1 MFNLKPKS
9 DIGLF
14 TDLIKEL
21 YGFNEKEET
30 EQEKPETKELE
41 HKIKDLE
48 GKYNKLINLVRIW
61 KKENEEK
68 IKKLSK
74 RLREQKIETKEVIIK
89 SEDVYTSRMELKETE
104 SVSDSLQFLK
114 TDGKGNINQ
123 ILIESPSTDFKIAIN
138 IDNYMHFDKAY
149 SYFSDYSTELEN
161 VSAYT
166 AGGKYYLSIRNL
178 LFQRG
183 FNIKIAVGSTIIFD
197 QIMCKYYIRETEAEK
212 WAKD

>member
-1 MFNLKPKS
+1 MFNFKPKT
-9 DIGLF
+9 DIGLIA
-14 TDLIKEL
+14 DALKEL
-21 YGFNEKEET
+21 YGFNEKEEIK
-30 EQEKPETKELE
+30 EEKPETKELE
-41 HKIKDLE
+41 NKIKDLE
-48 GKYNKLINLVRIW
+48 IKYNRLINLVRIW
-61 KKENEEK
+61 KKGSDEK
-68 IKKLSK
+68 IENLSK

-89 SEDVYTSRMELKETE
+89 SEDVYTSRLELKELETI
-104 SVSDSLQFLK
+104 SDSLQFLK

-138 IDNYMHFDKAY
+138 IDNYMHFDKPY

-183 FNIKIAVGSTIIFD
+183 FNIKIRVGSTIIFD
-197 QIMCKYYIRETEAEK
+197 QILCRYYIRETKEEK
-212 WAKD
+212 